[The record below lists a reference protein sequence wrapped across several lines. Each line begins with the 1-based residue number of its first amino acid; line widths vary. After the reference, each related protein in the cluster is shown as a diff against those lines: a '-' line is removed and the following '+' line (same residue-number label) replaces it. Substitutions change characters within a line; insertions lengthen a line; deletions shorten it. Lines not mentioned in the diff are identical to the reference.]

1 MNVLVGWLSLDKR
14 YSRLS

>member
-1 MNVLVGWLSLDKR
+1 MNMLVGWLSLDKR